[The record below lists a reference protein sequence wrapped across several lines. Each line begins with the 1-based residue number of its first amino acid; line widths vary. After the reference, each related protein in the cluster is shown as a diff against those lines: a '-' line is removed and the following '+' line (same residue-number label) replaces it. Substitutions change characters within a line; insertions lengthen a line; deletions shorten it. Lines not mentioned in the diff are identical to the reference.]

1 MNGIKYIKKLWNNKK
16 KNLLEEE
23 GIIFSGCEYM
33 YIVKMF
39 MKFFLIILRLM
50 VLGIL
55 V

>member
-16 KNLLEEE
+16 NLLEEE
-23 GIIFSGCEYM
+23 WIIFSRCEYM

-39 MKFFLIILRLM
+39 MKFFLIFLRLM